1 MSAVPFVNISEQYD
15 CNQVEDLG
23 LFFVRVFYLFC
34 RFFLVQFLDVCA
46 INGLCLACSVP
57 QCLLLV
63 LHFAV
68 LHKVNPL
75 FCRAIGR
82 DLSLVQL

>member
-1 MSAVPFVNISEQYD
+1 MIVTRWKTLAYFLS
-15 CNQVEDLG
+15 C
-23 LFFVRVFYLFC
+23 FFLFC
-34 RFFLVQFLDVCA
+34 RVFLVQFLDVCA

-57 QCLLLV
+57 QCLVLV

-68 LHKVNPL
+68 LHKVYPL